1 MPVQMTPMPRPMDTS
16 IAGMQRASRGM
27 ETAGDAIVRSGLDR
41 AESIKQVD
49 SVSLSTQAQEVLR
62 GGAPP
67 KPIEDHMVDLKKY
80 QAAHEASIKVAK
92 MAAERTNGFMELI
105 AQHSDQPR

>member
-1 MPVQMTPMPRPMDTS
+1 MPVQMTPMPRPMDAS

-27 ETAGDAIVRSGLDR
+27 ENAGNAIVQSGVDR
-41 AESIKQVD
+41 AGSLNQVD
-49 SVSLSTQAQEVLR
+49 RVSLSSQAQEVMK
-62 GGAPP
+62 GGASP